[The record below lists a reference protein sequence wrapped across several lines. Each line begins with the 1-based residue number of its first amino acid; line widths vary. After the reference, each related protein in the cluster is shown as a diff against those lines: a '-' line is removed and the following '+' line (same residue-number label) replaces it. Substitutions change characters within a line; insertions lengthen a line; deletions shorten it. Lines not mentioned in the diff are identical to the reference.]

1 MFVCALLCIIII
13 TYRHFSATVLNV
25 DLIYTILYIYASDY
39 SFHFYSLPSLP
50 CLSLRPHTTDRLD
63 AVGTFRKRKRLQ
75 SEQED
80 DNEEEE
86 EELSLLEYLRRRD
99 KKIATGKKKKR
110 VRLGSQ

>member
-1 MFVCALLCIIII
+1 MC
-13 TYRHFSATVLNV
+13 TYYNLDTFLQLWYHNV
-25 DLIYTILYIYASDY
+25 YIYASDY